1 MTFRS
6 RQVLT
11 ALAGVILCGMAHVVQ
26 AQADWK
32 PSRPVKIVVP
42 YPPGGSAD
50 ILVRYIG
57 PTITERL
64 GQPIVRALQA
74 RFRHDSAAAMKRAI
88 REFGSLR

>member
-1 MTFRS
+1 MTTEDNMTVRS

-11 ALAGVILCGMAHVVQ
+11 ALTALMLCGMAHVAQ

-57 PTITERL
+57 PPMTERL
-64 GQPIVRALQA
+64 GQPIVVENKPGAT
-74 RFRHDSAAAMKRAI
+74 
-88 REFGSLR
+88 GSIGSGYVYS